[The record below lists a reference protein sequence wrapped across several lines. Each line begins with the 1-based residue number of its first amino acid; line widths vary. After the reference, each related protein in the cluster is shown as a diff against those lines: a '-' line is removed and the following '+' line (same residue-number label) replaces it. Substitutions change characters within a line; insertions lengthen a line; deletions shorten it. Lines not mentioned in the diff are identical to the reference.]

1 MSKINIVNKHYDPY
15 INYTPNPNQY
25 MMSGSGAV
33 RPTTFGVIGMT
44 KPSDTYRIVGGLIPN
59 TKSTGALPMKPSRE
73 FMESSERHIFSST
86 KTKIPGSHYGQ
97 VPYPGVFQ
105 CKQGS
110 PVS

>member
-1 MSKINIVNKHYDPY
+1 
-15 INYTPNPNQY
+15 
-25 MMSGSGAV
+25 
-33 RPTTFGVIGMT
+33 
-44 KPSDTYRIVGGLIPN
+44 
-59 TKSTGALPMKPSRE
+59 MKPSRE